1 MSKFDEDV
9 LADLIERFKT
19 GMIPDEADFELV
31 FSRIQEAIQE
41 HAHCSTGGKDTGT
54 GDASMVDWSTGITG
68 KPSTYPPA
76 LGETSETAYRG
87 DRGKTAYDH
96 SQDSSGDVHGSTSEA
111 TAGKLIRRDSSGRAK
126 VAEPSADSDIA
137 TKKFVLDNTASPLDV
152 QTFNS
157 SGTWTKPSKG
167 SMALIEVW
175 GGGGGGGR
183 GGGSGIGAGGGGGGY
198 NRILIPLSSLGST
211 VSVTVGAGGA
221 GRTGSTGNGS
231 AGGNSSFGSILTA
244 YGGGGG
250 GGTNSG
256 GATGGGGGGL
266 YGAGSTAGAG
276 GIPALDGFGGGA
288 GGTSGAGGS
297 SIYGGGGGT
306 YGSAG
311 GGRSEYGGG
320 GGGTQAGTGGIS
332 TFGGNGGADGGAGSA
347 PGGGGGG
354 KINGNA
360 GNGAAGRVKVT
371 VW

>member
-157 SGTWTKPSKG
+157 SGTWTKPSRG
-167 SMALIEVW
+167 TLALIEVW

-183 GGGSGIGAGGGGGGY
+183 GGGYDPYYRGGGGGGGAY
-198 NRILIPLSSLGST
+198 NRVIVPLSSLGST
-211 VSVTVGAGGA
+211 ETVTVGAGGA
-221 GRTGSTGNGS
+221 GRTGGAGAGGT
-231 AGGNSSFGSILTA
+231 GGNSSFGSLLTA

-250 GGTNSG
+250 GGSNNADSK
-256 GATGGGGGGL
+256 GGGGGGIW
-266 YGAGSTAGAG
+266 GAGSSSGTGGA
-276 GIPALDGFGGGA
+276 PSLDGFGGGV
-288 GGTSGAGGS
+288 GSTTSGYD
-297 SIYGGGGGT
+297 SIFGGGGG
-306 YGSAG
+306 GSSGA

-320 GGGTQAGTGGIS
+320 GGSCSGSGGTS
-332 TFGGNGGADGGAGSA
+332 KFGGAGGTNGGAGSA